1 MKYEGGMRDG
11 YGQRA
16 GQSRFKAI
24 GNRRGTVVA
33 FNGHNMPI
41 NNFNCLKVR
50 LWDPIHAGMTKIPA
64 EKSL

>member
-1 MKYEGGMRDG
+1 MKYEGGMRVG

-33 FNGHNMPI
+33 FN
-41 NNFNCLKVR
+41 R
-50 LWDPIHAGMTKIPA
+50 TQHADK
-64 EKSL
+64 